1 MKYGDLIQFEPIESV
16 VQLRDADEAAAAQQ
30 LVQTYVIS
38 GEMAEKLTS
47 LVVPQLQ
54 FDNPMDNKGLLVVG
68 NYGTGK
74 SHLMSVI
81 SALAE
86 NGDLAT
92 HLNDKSVASSAGKIS
107 GRFKVVRTEIGATT
121 MSLRDILVAE
131 LEEHLA
137 AMGVSYS
144 FPPADKV
151 SNNKRSFEEMMT
163 AFHQEHPDHGLLL
176 VVDELLDYL
185 RTRKDQELIL
195 DLNFLREIGEVC
207 KDLRFR
213 FIAGVQEAI
222 FDSPRFSFVADSIR
236 RVKDRFEQIL
246 IARKDVKFVVAER
259 LLKKTADQQ
268 VKIRGYLTPFAK
280 FYGRMNERMDEFVR
294 LFPVHPDYIDT
305 FERVTAVEKREVLK
319 TLSLAMKKLLNQN
332 VPDDRPGVIAY
343 DGYWMTLRENPSFR
357 AVPDIKAVIDCS
369 MVLESRI
376 QQAFTRP
383 AYRPMATQL
392 IHALSVHRLTTGD
405 IYAPLGATAE
415 ELRDG
420 LCLFQPGIEELGGDP
435 ADDLLSQVETVLR
448 EIHKTVS
455 GQFISSNPDNR
466 QYYLDLKKTDDFDAL
481 IEKRAESLDSSQLD
495 RYYYEALRR
504 VMECTDQTYV
514 TGYKIWQH
522 ELEWLERK
530 AARLGYLFFGAP
542 NERSTAV
549 PPRDFYLYFIQPFDA
564 PHFKDEKKSDEL
576 FLRLTNTDEEFRT
589 TLGNFAAAIDL
600 ASTASGHAKST
611 YESKASNFLRALVQW
626 LQKNMA
632 TAFEVTYQGRT
643 KSLTE
648 WAKGKSIRELS
659 GIGSHERI
667 NFRDLVNTIAGICLG
682 THFSEQ
688 APDYPAFSV
697 LITSTNRKQAAQD
710 VLRAIANI
718 GTRALSPQSS
728 SPITK
733 QATAVLDAL
742 ELLDGERFDPYRS
755 RYAKHILDVVKK
767 KGYGQVVNRTEL
779 VQDVLGV
786 EYLAPQRL
794 RLEPE
799 WTVVVLAAL
808 VYAGEVVLSIPGKK
822 FDATGLPQLA
832 GTGIDEL
839 AQFKH
844 IERPKDWNL
853 PALKALFEL
862 LGLTPGMAQL
872 VTQGKDEPVQELQ
885 AKVSKYVEEIVRT
898 QQALKDG
905 LHFWGQRLFDDSVLS
920 THHSALER
928 LKGFL
933 ESLQAF
939 NSTGKLKNFRYDASE
954 VTAHRSG
961 LESLAEIKSLE
972 ELVADLGS
980 TASYLST
987 AEALLPTGHEWIDKM
1002 KAARDE
1008 VLAQIGDPA
1017 KRSAATFRQQ
1027 TQRKLGDLKKAY
1039 LLAYL
1044 SMHAKARLGVNEDK
1058 RKAQLMGDE
1067 RLKDLQKLST
1077 IDLMPRQ
1084 HLSDFQNRLA
1094 GLKSCFALTEQELEA
1109 SPVCP
1114 HCGFRPA
1121 AESRTEQRGLRDES
1135 DSVLSTQS
1143 SVLINA
1149 AAVLQQLDEQLDK
1162 MLAEW
1167 TAALISNL
1175 EDPTT
1180 KGNLSLLKPEPRKL
1194 VDGFIKK
1201 RALPDDLDQDFI
1213 HALQEVL
1220 SGLTKVS
1227 VKIADLRD
1235 ALLSGGSPATPAE
1248 MRKRFEEY
1256 LDGLTKG
1263 KEPGKV
1269 RIVLE

>member
-1 MKYGDLIQFEPIESV
+1 MPLHEDTERKRRGAGAVKYGELIQFEPIESV
-16 VQLRDADEAAAAQQ
+16 VQLRDADEAAAARQ

-38 GEMAEKLTS
+38 EEMAEKMVN

-54 FDNPMDNKGLLVVG
+54 FDQPMDNKGLLVVG

-86 NGDLAT
+86 NGDLAAS
-92 HLNDKSVASSAGKIS
+92 LNDKSVAAAAGRIS

-137 AMGVSYS
+137 AMGVAYS
-144 FPPADKV
+144 FPAADKV
-151 SNNKRSFEEMMT
+151 VSNKRAFEGMMT
-163 AFHQEHPDHGLLL
+163 AFHQEFPDNGLLL
-176 VVDELLDYL
+176 VVDEMLDYL

-213 FIAGVQEAI
+213 FVAGIQEAI
-222 FDSPRFSFVADSIR
+222 FDSPRLSFVADSIR

-268 VKIRGYLTPFAK
+268 VKIREYLTPFAK

-305 FERVTAVEKREVLK
+305 FERVTAVEKREALK
-319 TLSLAMKKLLNQN
+319 TLSLAMKKLLGQD
-332 VPDDRPGVIAY
+332 VPGDRPGVIAY
-343 DGYWMTLRENPSFR
+343 DGYWTTLRENPSFR

-369 MVLESRI
+369 QVLESRI

-383 AYRPMATQL
+383 AYKPMALQL

-405 IYAPLGATAE
+405 IYATLGATAE

-435 ADDLLSQVETVLR
+435 ANDLLSQVETVLR

-495 RYYYEALRR
+495 RYYYEVLRR

-530 AARLGYLFFGAP
+530 AARQGYLFFGAP

-549 PPRDFYLYFIQPFDA
+549 PPRDFYIYFIQPFDA
-564 PHFKDEKKSDEL
+564 PHFKDEKKPDEL
-576 FLRLTNTDEEFRT
+576 FLRLANTDEEFRT
-589 TLGNFAAAIDL
+589 ALANYAAALDL

-611 YESKASNFLRALVQW
+611 YESKASNFLRDLVQW
-626 LQKNMA
+626 LQKNM
-632 TAFEVTYQGRT
+632 TVAFEVTYQGRC
-643 KSLTE
+643 KSLTG

-659 GIGSHERI
+659 GTGSHERI
-667 NFRDLVNTIAGICLG
+667 NFRDLVNTIAGVCLG
-682 THFSEQ
+682 TKFQDQ
-688 APDYPAFSV
+688 APEYPFFSV
-697 LITSTNRKQAAQD
+697 LITGANRAQAAQD
-710 VLRAIANI
+710 ALRAIA
-718 GTRALSPQSS
+718 GQSR
-728 SPITK
+728 TK

-742 ELLDGERFDPYRS
+742 ELLDGERLDPYRS
-755 RYAKHILDVVKK
+755 KYAKHILGVAEK
-767 KGYGQVVNRTEL
+767 KGHGQVVNRSEL
-779 VQDVLGV
+779 IKDVLGV
-786 EYLAPQRL
+786 EYLAPQSM
-794 RLEPE
+794 RLEPQ
-799 WTVVVLAAL
+799 WAVVVLASL

-832 GTGIDEL
+832 GTGVDEL

-862 LGLTPGMAQL
+862 LGLTPGMAHL

-885 AKVSKYVEEIVRT
+885 KAVTNAVEKLVLA
-898 QQALKDG
+898 QQSLQTG
-905 LHFWGQRLFDDSVLS
+905 LFFWGRGLLAEDEVKKVLAKLDDAK
-920 THHSALER
+920 T
-928 LKGFL
+928 FL
-933 ESLQAF
+933 EALQAYTT
-939 NSTGKLKNFRYDASE
+939 TGKLKNFRYDASE
-954 VTAHRSG
+954 VTAHRDG
-961 LESLAEIKSLE
+961 LSSLAEIKSLE
-972 ELVADLGS
+972 ELVVDLGS

-987 AEALLPTGHEWIDKM
+987 AEAVLPTGHEWIERM
-1002 KAARDE
+1002 SAVRTE
-1008 VLAQIGDPA
+1008 VLTAVASYGSWISGQKDSGNATRDP
-1017 KRSAATFRQQ
+1017 RTEW
-1027 TQRKLGDLKKAY
+1027 QRKLTGLKKEYIRAH
-1039 LLAYL
+1039 L

-1114 HCGFRPA
+1114 HCNFKPGAEPPVAPA
-1121 AESRTEQRGLRDES
+1121 ATM
-1135 DSVLSTQS
+1135 
-1143 SVLINA
+1143 
-1149 AAVLQQLDEQLDK
+1149 LDALDGELDK
-1162 MLAEW
+1162 LVENWTQTLLA
-1167 TAALISNL
+1167 NL
-1175 EDPTT
+1175 EDPIT

-1201 RALPDDLDQDFI
+1201 RTLPDDLDQDFI

-1227 VKIADLRD
+1227 VKIGELRE
-1235 ALLSGGSPATPAE
+1235 ALLAGGSPATPAE

>member
-1 MKYGDLIQFEPIESV
+1 MKYRELIQFEPIESV
-16 VQLRDADEAAAAQQ
+16 VQLRDADEAAAARQ

-38 GEMAEKLTS
+38 SEMAEKLVG
-47 LVVPQLQ
+47 LVIPQLQ
-54 FDNPMDNKGLLVVG
+54 FDQPMENKGLLIVG

-86 NGDLAT
+86 NGDMAAG
-92 HLNDKSVASSAGKIS
+92 LNDKDVAGAAGKIG

-121 MSLRDILVAE
+121 MSLRDILMAE
-131 LEEHLA
+131 LEEHLT

-151 SNNKRSFEEMMT
+151 PNNKRAFEEMMT
-163 AFHQEHPDHGLLL
+163 AFHQQYPDHGLLL

-259 LLKKTADQQ
+259 LLRKTADQH
-268 VKIRGYLTPFAK
+268 VKIREHLTPFAK
-280 FYGRMNERMDEFVR
+280 FYGHMNERMDEFVR

-319 TLSLAMKKLLNQN
+319 TLSMAMKRLLGQDL
-332 VPDDRPGVIAY
+332 PEDRPGVIAY
-343 DGYWMTLRENPSFR
+343 DGYWTTLRENPSFR

-369 MVLESRI
+369 QVLESRI

-383 AYRPMATQL
+383 AYRPMALQL

-455 GQFISSNPDNR
+455 GQFISSSPDNR

-481 IEKRAESLDSSQLD
+481 IEKRAESLDSLQLD

-504 VMECTDQTYV
+504 VMECTDQTYM

-522 ELEWLERK
+522 EIEWLERK

-549 PPRDFYLYFIQPFDA
+549 PPRDFYLYFIQPFDP
-564 PHFKDEKKSDEL
+564 PHFKDEKKPDEV
-576 FLRLTNTDEEFRT
+576 FLRLANTDEEFRT
-589 TLGNFAAAIDL
+589 ALRNYAAALDL

-611 YESKASNFLRALVQW
+611 YESKASNLLRDLVKW
-626 LQKNMA
+626 LQKNMI
-632 TAFEVTYQGRT
+632 TALEVTYEGRS
-643 KSLTE
+643 KSLIE
-648 WAKGKSIRELS
+648 WTRGRKIPEPY
-659 GIGSHERI
+659 
-667 NFRDLVNTIAGICLG
+667 NFRDLVNNVSGICLG
-682 THFSEQ
+682 AHFKDQ
-688 APDYPAFSV
+688 APEYPFFSV
-697 LITSTNRKQAAQD
+697 LITGANRVQAAQD
-710 VLRAIANI
+710 ALRAIAGQN
-718 GTRALSPQSS
+718 R
-728 SPITK
+728 TK
-733 QATAVLDAL
+733 QGTAVLDAL
-742 ELLDGERFDPYRS
+742 ELLDGERLDPYRS
-755 RYAKHILDVVKK
+755 KYAKHILGVAKK
-767 KGYGQVVNRTEL
+767 KGHGQVVNRSEL
-779 VQDVLGV
+779 IQDVLGV
-786 EYLAPQRL
+786 EYLAPQSL

-799 WTVVVLAAL
+799 WAVVALAAL
-808 VYAGEVVLSIPGKK
+808 VYAGEVVLSILGKK

-885 AKVSKYVEEIVRT
+885 KAVSNVVERLVLA
-898 QQALKDG
+898 QQSLLTG
-905 LHFWGQRLFDDSVLS
+905 LFFWGRSLLAEEEVKKVRAKLDE
-920 THHSALER
+920 TKA
-928 LKGFL
+928 FL
-933 ESLQAF
+933 ESLQAYTT
-939 NSTGKLKNFRYDASE
+939 TGKLKNFRYDATE
-954 VTAHRSG
+954 VTTHRDG
-961 LESLAEIKSLE
+961 LISLAEIKSLE
-972 ELVADLGS
+972 DLVVDLGS
-980 TASYLST
+980 TASHLST
-987 AEALLPTGHEWIDKM
+987 AEAVLPAGHEWIDKM

-1008 VLAQIGDPA
+1008 VLVQISDSA

-1027 TQRKLGDLKKAY
+1027 TQRTLGDLKKAY

-1044 SMHAKARLGVNEDK
+1044 SMHAKARLGVTEDK

-1067 RLKDLQKLST
+1067 RLRDLQKLST

-1094 GLKSCFALTEQELEA
+1094 ALKSCFALTEQELEA

-1114 HCGFRPA
+1114 HCNYKPGAEPPTAPA
-1121 AESRTEQRGLRDES
+1121 ATML
-1135 DSVLSTQS
+1135 DS
-1143 SVLINA
+1143 
-1149 AAVLQQLDEQLDK
+1149 LDGELDK
-1162 MLAEW
+1162 LVDNWTQTLLA
-1167 TAALISNL
+1167 NL

-1201 RALPDDLDQDFI
+1201 RTLPHDLDQDFI

-1220 SGLTKVS
+1220 SGLIKVS
-1227 VKIADLRD
+1227 VKIGDLRN
-1235 ALLSGGSPATPAE
+1235 ALLAGGSPATPAE
-1248 MRKRFEEY
+1248 MRKRFDEY

-1263 KEPGKV
+1263 KEPNKV